1 MSKPPLGRLIA
12 YQFCFCLAYSI
23 AISVI
28 WQAEVMLSALLGGLA
43 IILANAWYIW
53 RLQAITLGGET
64 ERVLAAYH
72 RAEIG
77 KLAFL
82 ALLMTLILLADRRF
96 SAEVEKE
103 ALNTTVLF
111 GSFLLSSV
119 FVTLSNA
126 WELNR
131 WLNQQDDQTN

>member
-1 MSKPPLGRLIA
+1 
-12 YQFCFCLAYSI
+12 
-23 AISVI
+23 
-28 WQAEVMLSALLGGLA
+28 MLSALLGGLT